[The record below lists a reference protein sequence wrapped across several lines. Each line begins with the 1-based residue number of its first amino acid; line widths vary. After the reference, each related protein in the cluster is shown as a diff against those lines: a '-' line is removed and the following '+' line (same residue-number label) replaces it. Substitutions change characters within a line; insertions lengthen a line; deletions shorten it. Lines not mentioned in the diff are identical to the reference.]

1 MVNEP
6 DRDRFIDVE
15 WETVA
20 EQTYPIAIRV
30 EAYDRTGLLSDISN
44 VVAESKINILAA
56 HVSVHGDTRATVTA
70 TLQVTSVAQLARV
83 MQRLGQL
90 RDVTSVQ
97 RDQG

>member
-1 MVNEP
+1 M
-6 DRDRFIDVE
+6 E
-15 WETVA
+15 WETAA

-30 EAYDRTGLLSDISN
+30 EAFDRTGLLSDISN
-44 VVAESKINILAA
+44 IVAESKINILAA
-56 HVSVHGDTRATVTA
+56 HVSVHGDTKATVTA